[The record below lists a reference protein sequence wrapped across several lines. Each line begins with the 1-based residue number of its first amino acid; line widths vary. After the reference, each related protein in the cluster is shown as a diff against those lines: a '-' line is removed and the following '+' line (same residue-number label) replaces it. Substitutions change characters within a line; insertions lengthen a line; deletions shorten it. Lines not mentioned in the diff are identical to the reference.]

1 MEGEEEKKVE
11 AVPEVA
17 AEIKPEEKPKF
28 TVNFGDGKGPKV
40 KSTLNIKAP
49 EGGWN
54 PSIHQKEKKPVGKTK
69 DS

>member
-17 AEIKPEEKPKF
+17 AEAKPEEKPKF
-28 TVNFGDGKGPKV
+28 TVHLGGGAKLKP
-40 KSTLNIKAP
+40 TLNVVAP
-49 EGGWN
+49 KGGWN

-69 DS
+69 NS